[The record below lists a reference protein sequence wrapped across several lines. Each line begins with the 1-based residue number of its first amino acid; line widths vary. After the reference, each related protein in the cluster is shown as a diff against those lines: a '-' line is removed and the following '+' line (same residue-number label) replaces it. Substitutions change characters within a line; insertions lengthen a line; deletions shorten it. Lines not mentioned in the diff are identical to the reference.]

1 MLAGYLNSQFSL
13 LQNLDFVIRILVS
26 CACGFALGIERSR
39 RFKEAGVR
47 THMIV
52 C

>member
-26 CACGFALGIERSR
+26 CVCGFALGI
-39 RFKEAGVR
+39 
-47 THMIV
+47 
-52 C
+52 